1 MKKSKYLLGLAFLA
15 LGMSMTSCDKENE
28 GAIYNSAF
36 NNVTWEQDK
45 VSTTTAETNL
55 TMPVMITRN
64 HKDGALTVDYTVES
78 SDPEVLSDDC
88 NGKVTFND
96 GEASTFVNVKAT
108 NMEKGETYT
117 YKMKLADDVVADVDT
132 NFNNVN
138 QEVTITIVS
147 DYTWLAA
154 GTCEFVDVNL
164 FGDNVASEDAV
175 PVFNAKENPVL
186 YKIPNPWP
194 LVYTAPDD
202 VKYFAESSDIK
213 FTLNADY
220 SAGEMMCHGNDVG
233 AYWIY
238 YNPAHASLGENC
250 WFANDGNVFTCS
262 YVLAQG
268 SSVVYYPAY
277 FQFTW
282 DGWPG
287 AE

>member
-36 NNVTWEQDK
+36 NNVTWEQESM
-45 VSTTTAETNL
+45 STTTAEENL
-55 TMPVMITRN
+55 VVPVMITRN
-64 HKDGALTVDYTVES
+64 HKDGALTVAYTVES

-88 NGKVTFND
+88 NGNVTFAN
-96 GEASTFVNVKAT
+96 GEGSAIVNVKAT
-108 NMEKGETYT
+108 GMEKGETST
-117 YKMKLADDVVADVDT
+117 YKMTLADAIVADVDT

-138 QEVTITIVS
+138 QVVTVTIVS
-147 DYTWLAA
+147 DYTWVDA
-154 GTCEFVDVNL
+154 GTCTFVDVNL
-164 FGDNVASEDAV
+164 FGDNATAEEV
-175 PVFNAKENPVL
+175 PVLNAKEMPNL

-194 LVYTAPDD
+194 LIYTAPDD
-202 VKYFAESSDIK
+202 VKYFAESSDFK

-220 SAGEMMCHGNDVG
+220 SAGEMMCNGNDVG
-233 AYWIY
+233 AYWIF

-287 AE
+287 AQ

>member
-1 MKKSKYLLGLAFLA
+1 
-15 LGMSMTSCDKENE
+15 
-28 GAIYNSAF
+28 
-36 NNVTWEQDK
+36 
-45 VSTTTAETNL
+45 
-55 TMPVMITRN
+55 MPN
-64 HKDGALTVDYTVES
+64 
-78 SDPEVLSDDC
+78 
-88 NGKVTFND
+88 
-96 GEASTFVNVKAT
+96 
-108 NMEKGETYT
+108 
-117 YKMKLADDVVADVDT
+117 
-132 NFNNVN
+132 
-138 QEVTITIVS
+138 
-147 DYTWLAA
+147 
-154 GTCEFVDVNL
+154 
-164 FGDNVASEDAV
+164 
-175 PVFNAKENPVL
+175 L

>member
-36 NNVTWEQDK
+36 NNVTWEQDE

-88 NGKVTFND
+88 NGKVTFKD

-175 PVFNAKENPVL
+175 PVLNAKEKPEL
-186 YKIPNPWP
+186 YKILNPWP

-233 AYWIY
+233 GYWIY

>member
-1 MKKSKYLLGLAFLA
+1 
-15 LGMSMTSCDKENE
+15 MSMTSCDKENE

-36 NNVTWEQDK
+36 NNVTWEQDE

-88 NGKVTFND
+88 NGKVTFAD
-96 GEASTFVNVKAT
+96 GSGSAVVNVKAT

-164 FGDNVASEDAV
+164 FGDNVASEDAI

-238 YNPAHASLGENC
+238 YNPANASLGENC

>member
-1 MKKSKYLLGLAFLA
+1 
-15 LGMSMTSCDKENE
+15 MTSCDQENE

-36 NNVTWEQDK
+36 NNVTWEQK
-45 VSTTTAETNL
+45 SMSTTTAEENL
-55 TMPVMITRN
+55 VVPVMITRN
-64 HKDGALTVDYTVES
+64 HKDGALTVDYTVETN
-78 SDPEVLSDDC
+78 DPEVMSDDC
-88 NGKVTFND
+88 NGKVTFAD
-96 GEASTFVNVKAT
+96 GSGSAVVNVKAT
-108 NMEKGETYT
+108 GMEKGETYT
-117 YKMKLADDVVADVDT
+117 YKMTLADAIVADVDT

-138 QEVTITIVS
+138 QEVTVTIVS

-164 FGDNVASEDAV
+164 FGDNVASEEAV
-175 PVFNAKENPVL
+175 PVLNAKEMPNL

>member
-36 NNVTWEQDK
+36 NNVTWEQDE

>member
-36 NNVTWEQDK
+36 NNVTWEQDE

-88 NGKVTFND
+88 NGKVTFAD
-96 GEASTFVNVKAT
+96 GSGSAVVNVKAT

-138 QEVTITIVS
+138 QEVTVTIVS

-164 FGDNVASEDAV
+164 FGDNVASEDAI

-238 YNPAHASLGENC
+238 YNPANASLGENC

>member
-1 MKKSKYLLGLAFLA
+1 LSLA
-15 LGMSMTSCDKENE
+15 MTSCDQENE

-36 NNVTWEQDK
+36 NNVTWEK
-45 VSTTTAETNL
+45 ESMSTTTAEENL
-55 TMPVMITRN
+55 VVPVMITRN
-64 HKDGALTVDYTVES
+64 HKDGALTVDYTVETN
-78 SDPEVLSDDC
+78 DPEVMSDDC
-88 NGKVTFND
+88 NGKVTFAD
-96 GEASTFVNVKAT
+96 GSGSAVVNVKAT
-108 NMEKGETYT
+108 GMEKGETYT
-117 YKMKLADDVVADVDT
+117 YKMKLADAIVADVDT

-138 QEVTITIVS
+138 QEVTVTIVS
-147 DYTWLAA
+147 DYTWVDA

-164 FGDNVASEDAV
+164 FGDNEASKDAV
-175 PVFNAKENPVL
+175 PVLNAKEKPEL
-186 YKIPNPWP
+186 YKILNPWP

-220 SAGEMMCHGNDVG
+220 SAGEMMCNGNDVG
-233 AYWIY
+233 AYWIF
-238 YNPAHASLGENC
+238 YNPAHASLGESC

-268 SSVVYYPAY
+268 GSVVYYPAY

>member
-36 NNVTWEQDK
+36 NNVTWEQDE

-64 HKDGALTVDYTVES
+64 PKDGALTVDYTVES

-88 NGKVTFND
+88 NGKVTFAD
-96 GEASTFVNVKAT
+96 GSGSAVVNVKAT

-164 FGDNVASEDAV
+164 FGDNVASEDAI

-202 VKYFAESSDIK
+202 VKYFAKSSDIK

-238 YNPAHASLGENC
+238 YNPANASLGENC
-250 WFANDGNVFTCS
+250 WFANDGKWIKRIPHSDNIDNTIPD
-262 YVLAQG
+262 YPQLA
-268 SSVVYYPAY
+268 PK
-277 FQFTW
+277 
-282 DGWPG
+282 
-287 AE
+287 